1 MNLKKKK
8 ERGFA
13 SSFGSSRTVNLS
25 RILPCGIQILYL
37 RFVIQLQPLGRG
49 YYQNLNFSFLG
60 QVFQYYLLDFKAC
73 WLRFASFGISAQ
85 VLKLGFLSLY
95 LLFTI
100 IILWETTKVPLKK
113 KEIWMLLWASLFLGK
128 WCGVDT
134 YFLYK
139 YIYIYIYMKN

>member
-1 MNLKKKK
+1 M
-8 ERGFA
+8 
-13 SSFGSSRTVNLS
+13 
-25 RILPCGIQILYL
+25 
-37 RFVIQLQPLGRG
+37 GRG

-100 IILWETTKVPLKK
+100 IIMWETAKVPLKK
-113 KEIWMLLWASLFLGK
+113 KRFGCFYGHLSFWVS
-128 WCGVDT
+128 GVELPLIFYT
-134 YFLYK
+134 NI
-139 YIYIYIYMKN
+139 YIYIYIWKTKYIYETELFLYHWLNKTKHIWNFEKLHGFGS

>member
-1 MNLKKKK
+1 M
-8 ERGFA
+8 
-13 SSFGSSRTVNLS
+13 
-25 RILPCGIQILYL
+25 
-37 RFVIQLQPLGRG
+37 GRG

-100 IILWETTKVPLKK
+100 IILWETAKVPLKK

-128 WCGVDT
+128 WCGVAT

-139 YIYIYIYMKN
+139 YIYIYIYIWKTKYIYETELFLYHWLNKTKHIWNFDVLVTNYPK